1 MAPEVAKRWK
11 MWIFAFFWKKALYWK
26 IFKIM
31 LLCSERIYRDT
42 DRRVVFKFRDIWLTE
57 ISKVKSCVRCALEGK
72 SNIWLKPS
80 FEPKKQ
86 WFSVYRLCRERLLRG
101 AFDWFLT
108 IMSLPLRFRCSCTQ
122 TSLHVQDVTFD
133 SSFKKCIQLLKSF
146 SRWSAYTLTSSY
158 SK

>member
-1 MAPEVAKRWK
+1 MNFSRPIIIAQLWHLKSQNVEK
-11 MWIFAFFWKKALYWK
+11 MWIFCVFFGKRPFIGQFSKLCYCVPKGFIATP
-26 IFKIM
+26 IDV
-31 LLCSERIYRDT
+31 LCSNF
-42 DRRVVFKFRDIWLTE
+42 VKFDWRK
-57 ISKVKSCVRCALEGK
+57 SVKVKSRVRCALEGK

-86 WFSVYRLCRERLLRG
+86 WFSVYRFCSERLLRG

-133 SSFKKCIQLLKSF
+133 SSFKKCTQLF
-146 SRWSAYTLTSSY
+146 
-158 SK
+158 